1 MKKVF
6 RLASILVLSCAAALQ
21 AGAKDWLA
29 TDFGAK
35 ADGQTLNTAILQA
48 AIDHISA
55 NGGGRLVFKGGDFVS
70 GTIYIKSGVTL
81 HIEGG
86 ARLLGSLNP
95 WDYVR
100 DPDAGWT
107 SFVFAIKQKNI
118 GITGAGEINC
128 RGFEVATKGVDYCH
142 LGLIQDD
149 LKLDRLQEGKRPENL
164 HFFKC
169 ENITIKDITLRD
181 PASWNQQY
189 DKCRNILVDGVKVD
203 AKSYWN
209 NDGID
214 IVDCSDVVI
223 RNCDFDAAD
232 DVYCFKSHSK
242 DGVSEN
248 ILVENCR
255 GRSSANGIKFGTYT
269 LGKFKH
275 FRFKNITIYDT
286 YRSAI
291 TIASVDGASIED
303 VEIDGVR
310 SINTGNPIFLRFGS
324 RREGVAP
331 CLKDIVIKN
340 VYAEVPFDKPDAGYM
355 YEGPVEDL
363 PRNVCASG
371 IQGSPN
377 LRIQNVRLEN
387 IEIVYP
393 GKADKNYAYR
403 GSSKA
408 ELEAIPELEKSYP
421 EFSNWKELPAWGFY
435 IRHADGIVMQNVKLT
450 VADVDYR
457 PAIVADDV
465 NGLTLK
471 GVKIVQNSAEKKKKQ
486 IVTNNVKKFKNQ
498 K

>member
-1 MKKVF
+1 MKKLLKIASV
-6 RLASILVLSCAAALQ
+6 LALALISVS
-21 AGAKDWLA
+21 AGAKDYLA

-35 ADGQTLNTAILQA
+35 ADGKTLNTASLQA
-48 AIDHISA
+48 AIDYISD
-55 NGGGRLVFKGGDFVS
+55 NGGGRLVLNGGDFVS
-70 GTIYIKSGVTL
+70 GTIYLKSDVTL
-81 HIEGG
+81 HIEEGS
-86 ARLLGSLNP
+86 RLLGSLNP

-100 DPDAGWT
+100 DPDAQWT
-107 SFVFAIKQKNI
+107 AFVFSIKQKNI
-118 GITGAGEINC
+118 GISGQGEINC
-128 RGFEVATKGVDYCH
+128 RGFLVATKGVDYCH
-142 LGLIQDD
+142 LGLIDD
-149 LKLDRLQEGKRPENL
+149 PLKLDRLQEGKRPENL

-169 ENITIKDITLRD
+169 DGITVKDITLRD

-275 FRFKNITIYDT
+275 FRFKNIYIYDT

-291 TIASVDGASIED
+291 TIATVDGASIED
-303 VEIDGVR
+303 VEIDGLK
-310 SINTGNPIFLRFGS
+310 SIHTGNPIFIRTGS
-324 RREGVAP
+324 RRPGENP
-331 CLKDIVIKN
+331 YMKDIVIKN
-340 VYAEVPFDKPDAGYM
+340 VYAEVPFEKPDAGYM

-363 PRNVCASG
+363 PRNVCPSG
-371 IQGSPN
+371 IQGIPGMP
-377 LRIQNVRLEN
+377 IQNITLEN
-387 IEIVYP
+387 IKIVYP
-393 GKADKNYAYR
+393 GKADANYAFR

-435 IRHADGIVMQNVKLT
+435 IRHAEGVNFKNVKIT
-450 VADVDYR
+450 VKGEDYR

-465 NGLTLK
+465 NGLNFK
-471 GVKIVQNSAEKKKKQ
+471 GVQIFQENTPKGKKQ
-486 IVTNNVKKFKNQ
+486 IITNNVKKFKN
-498 K
+498 KK